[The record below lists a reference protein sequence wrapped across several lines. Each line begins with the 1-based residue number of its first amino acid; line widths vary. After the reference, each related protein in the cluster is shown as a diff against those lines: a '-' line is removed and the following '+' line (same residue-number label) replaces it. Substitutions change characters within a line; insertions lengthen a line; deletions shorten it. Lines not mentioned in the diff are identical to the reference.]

1 MCTKDHCSFRQ
12 QKTPPKGGAVDGGA
26 YKEFTY
32 SQRCKIEGYRHDQK
46 GVREI
51 ARLLGKGKSAVA
63 KEIGRGRHRD
73 GGYCADK
80 AHRRRYLKRRY
91 AKTECTKIVEN
102 PELRRFVDKRLHAG
116 QSPESISGATYQRSG
131 IAYASEKAIRRY
143 IGTRPGLERCL
154 FWHRNNKKGGPK
166 RATSSERLTD
176 RRFIDER
183 PRAAEYEYGH
193 WEGDFIISK
202 ESTWVLLVLVE
213 KCSKQVKIRRLPKRD
228 NGLVNEAVVGALE
241 GYTVRSL
248 TLDNDIA
255 FKKHCELETKLGAP
269 IYFTHPYC
277 SWEKGLVENTNRW
290 IRQFVPKRADI
301 GAYGDDAIQNIEDWM
316 NHLPRPCLAG
326 KTAYEMMRYKE
337 NDVRV
342 TSWVIGLPV
351 TVH

>member
-1 MCTKDHCSFRQ
+1 MYLCHKD
-12 QKTPPKGGAVDGGA
+12 
-26 YKEFTY
+26 
-32 SQRCKIEGYRHDQK
+32 
-46 GVREI
+46 
-51 ARLLGKGKSAVA
+51 
-63 KEIGRGRHRD
+63 
-73 GGYCADK
+73 
-80 AHRRRYLKRRY
+80 
-91 AKTECTKIVEN
+91 
-102 PELRRFVDKRLHAG
+102 LRRIALVHPYLLTQQELKILRPISRNRSRL
-116 QSPESISGATYQRSG
+116 
-131 IAYASEKAIRRY
+131 
-143 IGTRPGLERCL
+143 
-154 FWHRNNKKGGPK
+154 
-166 RATSSERLTD
+166 
-176 RRFIDER
+176 
-183 PRAAEYEYGH
+183 
-193 WEGDFIISK
+193 
-202 ESTWVLLVLVE
+202 VVLVE
-213 KCSKQVKIRRLPKRD
+213 KYSKQVKIRRLPKRD